1 MHNMGL
7 TAIVTGKHPVPFRT
21 RKLSLL
27 RIARYYGARARG
39 KGGMLSSP
47 SFHFILFLYFFMAAG
62 WQQRAGIV
70 FIEQNCL
77 AKII

>member
-1 MHNMGL
+1 
-7 TAIVTGKHPVPFRT
+7 
-21 RKLSLL
+21 
-27 RIARYYGARARG
+27 
-39 KGGMLSSP
+39 MLSSP